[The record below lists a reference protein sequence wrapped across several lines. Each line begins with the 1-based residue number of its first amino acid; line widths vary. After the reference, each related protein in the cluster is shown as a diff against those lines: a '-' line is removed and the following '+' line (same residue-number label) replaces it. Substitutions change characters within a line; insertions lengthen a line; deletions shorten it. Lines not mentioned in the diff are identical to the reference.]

1 MTIENGSEAG
11 GGGGPDTNTQ
21 TIAFNYGG
29 YALNTN
35 RLLPVNGEAPS
46 ENVSSVFSA
55 RMLHT
60 MPADGTITK
69 MSYSVYY
76 GNNTTDFE
84 IYTGADLAAVEAD
97 LAADPRTPTLA
108 FSLDSLPPPDPPSEP
123 DAGGDG
129 VEEISVSV
137 SAGDVV
143 GLYFAD
149 PSTYPPTEGTY
160 VLYLEVG

>member
-1 MTIENGSEAG
+1 MTIENGSEAGG

-29 YALNTN
+29 YALYTG
-35 RLLPVNGEAPS
+35 RIFPVNGEAPS
-46 ENVSSVFSA
+46 TNPSTVFSA

-60 MPADGTITK
+60 MPAAGTLTK

-76 GNNTTDFE
+76 GNSSTEFE
-84 IYTGADLAAVEAD
+84 IYAGADLAAVAAD
-97 LAADPRTPTLA
+97 LAAGPRTPAATVT
-108 FSLDSLPPPDPPSEP
+108 LDSLPAPTHEY
-123 DAGGDG
+123 GGDG
-129 VEEISVSV
+129 VEDISIEV

-149 PSTYPPTEGTY
+149 PSSYPPTEGTY